1 MSVTNELMTERQV
14 ELADIDNK
22 NDKCVSNKQRRT
34 ENAEERGLLFDRQT
48 SSTGAAYPTT

>member
-1 MSVTNELMTERQV
+1 MSVTSELMTERQV